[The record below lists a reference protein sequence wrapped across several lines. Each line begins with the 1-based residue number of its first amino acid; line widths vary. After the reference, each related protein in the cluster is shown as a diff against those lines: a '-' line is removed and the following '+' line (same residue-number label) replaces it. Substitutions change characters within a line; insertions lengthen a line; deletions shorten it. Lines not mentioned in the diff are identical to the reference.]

1 MVLKEFKMDVITME
15 EIDRGQKKTLDQM
28 MLTFRVSSRGSQWSW
43 RKLGK
48 YREMEVKRHVQKKA
62 QSTKINASKMFHSSW
77 SKVSQ
82 DCKI

>member
-1 MVLKEFKMDVITME
+1 MSKIRDRIFVVTITLMVLKEFKMDVIIME

-62 QSTKINASKMFHSSW
+62 
-77 SKVSQ
+77 
-82 DCKI
+82 